1 MYPNLYYIF
10 KDWFGVEW
18 TFLKLF
24 NTFGFFV
31 AMAFIVAA
39 WVLTNELKRKQRL
52 GLFVHI
58 DKKITIGQPASA
70 ADLFVNFL
78 LGFVFGYKIIGVLVT
93 PGALNNPQEFLLSG
107 KGNLGLGI
115 LFGIIAAGYK
125 FYEANKLK
133 LAKPEERTI
142 RLWPHDRVG
151 DIVVYAALFGFLGAK
166 IFHNLENWDE
176 FIKDPIGSLISFSGL
191 TFYGGLICAA
201 IAIAYFAKKNQIP
214 FFHLADAV
222 APALMI
228 AYALGRVGCQ
238 VSGDGDWG
246 IVNSAFITD
255 ETGHLVLAKGIQFND
270 ALLQNHAFY
279 MKEFKNLADVHRI
292 AVQPVSWLPQWLF
305 GYTYPHNVIN
315 EGVPMLNCKGE
326 YCNALPL
333 AVFPTPFYE
342 TVVSTIFFFILFS
355 IRKSIKTA
363 GTMFGIYLMLNGFE
377 RFWIEKIRVNT
388 VYNIAGFHP
397 TQAEIIST
405 LLFITGLIIVIVSR
419 RKKDTTKAVA

>member
-1 MYPNLYYIF
+1 M
-10 KDWFGVEW
+10 
-18 TFLKLF
+18 
-24 NTFGFFV
+24 
-31 AMAFIVAA
+31 
-39 WVLTNELKRKQRL
+39 
-52 GLFVHI
+52 
-58 DKKITIGQPASA
+58 
-70 ADLFVNFL
+70 
-78 LGFVFGYKIIGVLVT
+78 
-93 PGALNNPQEFLLSG
+93 
-107 KGNLGLGI
+107 GI

-133 LAKPEERTI
+133 LEKPEERTI

-176 FIKDPIGSLISFSGL
+176 FTKDPIGSLISFSGL

-201 IAIAYFAKKNQIP
+201 IAISYFAKKNQIP

-228 AYALGRVGCQ
+228 AYAVGRVGCQ

-279 MKEFKNLADVHRI
+279 MKEFKNLADVHHI
-292 AVQPVSWLPQWLF
+292 TVQPVSWLPQWLF

-315 EGVPMLNCKGE
+315 EGVPMLNCKGD

-405 LLFITGLIIVIVSR
+405 LLFIVGLIIVIVSR
-419 RKKDTTKAVA
+419 RKKDTTTAVA